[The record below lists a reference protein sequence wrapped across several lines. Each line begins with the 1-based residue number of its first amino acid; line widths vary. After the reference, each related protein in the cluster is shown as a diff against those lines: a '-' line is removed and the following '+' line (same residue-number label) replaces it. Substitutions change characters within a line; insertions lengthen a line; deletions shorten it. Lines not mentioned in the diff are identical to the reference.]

1 MQQAEEE
8 MRDLQMAAE
17 HMRLTEANAEQI
29 TETARENLSN
39 LRAKCKF

>member
-8 MRDLQMAAE
+8 IRDLQMTTE

-29 TETARENLSN
+29 TETARENVSN